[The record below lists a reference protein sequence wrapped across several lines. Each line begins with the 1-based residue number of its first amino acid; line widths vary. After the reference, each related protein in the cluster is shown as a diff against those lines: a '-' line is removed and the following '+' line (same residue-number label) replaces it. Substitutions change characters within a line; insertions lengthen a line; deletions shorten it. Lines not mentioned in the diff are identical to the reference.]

1 VLPQLLY
8 PSFRERLLIVGLP
21 MARQIVDTLETRRD
35 KRFRVVAVVDDLPP
49 ESSPSIDAPRVGPLA
64 QLAEIVEEVRPH
76 RVLVGLGERRRCT
89 PLRALVESCL
99 ARGIAVEDATDF
111 HDRLAGKLALE
122 TLAPASLIFAKRFG
136 PSRGQQI
143 AARAISIVVAAAAL
157 VLFAPVLLL
166 IAMAVKLDSRGPVL
180 FVHTRVGAHGRPFQL
195 LKFRTMR
202 HGVRRSEWE
211 RDNRDQVTRVG
222 RCLRAVRLD
231 ELPQLVNVLRGEM
244 NLVGPRPHPLANL
257 ELFMLVARNMND
269 RTGTPVSYY
278 ALRTMV
284 RPGMTGWA
292 QVRYRYANDL
302 DEEIEKLRYDLYY
315 VKHMSLM
322 LDLRIVL
329 ETLRVIVFGH
339 RRDADA
345 ASAMPAAPAPA
356 LALSRSMNQGQAA

>member
-1 VLPQLLY
+1 MLPQTLC
-8 PSFRERLLIVGLP
+8 PTSRERVLIVGLP
-21 MARQIVDTLETRRD
+21 MARQIMAALEPRRD
-35 KRFRVVAVVDDLPP
+35 RRFDVVAVVDDASPA
-49 ESSPSIDAPRVGPLA
+49 SSTVGAPRFGPLSR
-64 QLAEIVEEVRPH
+64 LAEIVEEVRPH

-99 ARGIAVEDATDF
+99 ARGIAVEDATEF
-111 HDRLAGKLALE
+111 HDRLVGKLALE
-122 TLAPASLIFAKRFG
+122 ALAPASLIFCRGFG

-143 AARAISIVVAAAAL
+143 AARAISVVIAAAAL
-157 VLFAPVLLL
+157 VLFAPLLVI
-166 IAMAVKLDSRGPVL
+166 IAIAVKLDSPGPVL
-180 FVHTRVGAHGRPFQL
+180 FVHTRVGAHGRPFKL

-222 RCLRAVRLD
+222 KWLRAVRLD
-231 ELPQLVNVLRGEM
+231 ELPQFVNLLRGEM
-244 NLVGPRPHPLANL
+244 NLVGPRPHPLSNFD
-257 ELFMLVARNMND
+257 LFPLVARNMND

-284 RPGMTGWA
+284 PPGMTGWA

-315 VKHMSLM
+315 VKYMSLA

-329 ETLRVIVFGH
+329 ETARVIVFGH
-339 RRDADA
+339 RREPGATA
-345 ASAMPAAPAPA
+345 PMAAPAPA
-356 LALSRSMNQGQAA
+356 LALRGSMNPGQAA